1 MGFIDKLKAG
11 AGEAAGLAGQAAGQA
26 KDLAGKTATRA
37 KQEARE
43 LQLNRDLNDAYDDL
57 GRTAFELWEAGQ
69 IASPLL
75 ESRAGRVRSLRDQ
88 LEALDAEPAEDEVGE
103 DEAGDASGEGGA
115 VEASGEESGPDAG
128 SAGGDSRPSGG

>member
-43 LQLNRDLNDAYDDL
+43 LQLKRDLSDAYDDL
-57 GRTAFELWEAGQ
+57 GRAAFELWEAGD
-69 IASPLL
+69 ITSPLL
-75 ESRAGRVRSLRDQ
+75 ESRAGRVKNLRDQ
-88 LEALDAEPAEDEVGE
+88 LDELDTESADDDED
-103 DEAGDASGEGGA
+103 EGGA
-115 VEASGEESGPDAG
+115 VSAAETAGEAQQPESESSAEESRTGG
-128 SAGGDSRPSGG
+128 S

>member
-57 GRTAFELWEAGQ
+57 GRTAFELWEGGE

-75 ESRAGRVRSLRDQ
+75 ESRAGRVKSLRDQ
-88 LEALDAEPAEDEVGE
+88 LEALDDEPAEDE
-103 DEAGDASGEGGA
+103 GGA
-115 VEASGEESGPDAG
+115 DDAVETPGAESEPDAEA
-128 SAGGDSRPSGG
+128 AGGDSRPSGG